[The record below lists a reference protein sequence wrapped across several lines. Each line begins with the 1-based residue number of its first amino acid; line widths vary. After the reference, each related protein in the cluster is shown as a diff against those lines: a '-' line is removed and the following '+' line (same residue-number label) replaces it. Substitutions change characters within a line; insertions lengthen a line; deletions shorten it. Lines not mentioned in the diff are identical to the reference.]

1 MSKGR
6 NEMTLTQQPTI
17 TTEHFVLRPLRTSDA
32 GLIEL
37 YSSDERVARMTNNIA
52 HPLPPGATQALLMR
66 ANDPKR
72 EQDIWAIDMSHKG
85 GPDLIGL
92 IMLNRLDE
100 SQSEV
105 TGWVAPAFWNTGAAS
120 QAVNNLI
127 ENNPLGNKAIFAS
140 VFQDNP
146 VSAKVLISAGFDYIG
161 DAETFSVARSANV
174 PTWTYLRKLN

>member
-1 MSKGR
+1 
-6 NEMTLTQQPTI
+6 MTLTQQPTI

-52 HPLPPGATQALLMR
+52 HPLPPGATEALLMR

-72 EQDIWAIDMSHKG
+72 EQDIWAIDMTHKG

-105 TGWVAPAFWNTGAAS
+105 TGWSPRRFGTPE
-120 QAVNNLI
+120 Q
-127 ENNPLGNKAIFAS
+127 
-140 VFQDNP
+140 P
-146 VSAKVLISAGFDYIG
+146 VRRYTI
-161 DAETFSVARSANV
+161 
-174 PTWTYLRKLN
+174 